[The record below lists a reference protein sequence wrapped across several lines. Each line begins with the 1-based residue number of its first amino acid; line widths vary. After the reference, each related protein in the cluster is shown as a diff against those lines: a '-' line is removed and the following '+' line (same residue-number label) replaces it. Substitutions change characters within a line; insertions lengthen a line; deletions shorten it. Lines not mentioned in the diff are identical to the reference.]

1 MPFAGDVEAIEK
13 DFSVRGFIKRIGSD
27 SADGDIMEAQ
37 FGEGFLKPTDDTNG
51 LLNSRSENFSVAEN
65 VESQWDIL
73 FEEVDSFLGAVLA
86 NAEDDHRS
94 VAGSDVNG
102 GTEYFGRRIRHGDK
116 SNRLERGGLRQ

>member
-1 MPFAGDVEAIEK
+1 MEAIEK

-65 VESQWDIL
+65 VASQWDIL